1 LARVVRGARLVLND
15 DDTFR
20 RRSPAVE
27 ARELRDEARPIVT
40 EDIIRMSQYDAFESA
55 AALEC
60 EGLF

>member
-1 LARVVRGARLVLND
+1 MLND